1 MAAAKRINEAAT
13 WLRSG
18 QAPVE
23 RVADV
28 ARALALLSGELDL
41 TPDLLEPALGEDLEL
56 ALAAQAADTD
66 AIDLLLLLR
75 DHGGSKAGA
84 KLARKALFGARQ
96 RGLQVPEK
104 LVARSAVS
112 LARKPD
118 PLPCYCSSFDSTGG
132 QIIVLGGWSP
142 EDGPNAMIAFL
153 SDRTGLETAS
163 WFPGMSR
170 TRQRQVLD
178 DLAQRFTGLTVEVGA
193 RFAVGRIR
201 WALDVAD
208 KLGRSIEGDVAVLR
222 RLVEDVVPIAEIE
235 LNLDPS
241 DEARVDERIAA
252 SAAMAD
258 VSCFQRWLPL
268 GERPAS
274 RLLNGLDKEPWLRD
288 PAVVDDDLNDKL
300 VALRTR
306 LLLDTIDD
314 AERLRMA
321 VRLELTGWLL
331 ARGGQRETALTAISL
346 ARAVRTSEQPLAELP
361 FFAHSLE
368 IAVPVEEL
376 LRYVAEV
383 REREEAAASNK
394 TTPA

>member
-241 DEARVDERIAA
+241 DEARVDER
-252 SAAMAD
+252 
-258 VSCFQRWLPL
+258 WLRL
-268 GERPAS
+268 GDRPAS